1 MSEENAFVEVSASMH
16 LYPYNSAY
24 RRIAELLDAKLAA
37 TYRIQ
42 RINSDNVATGNK
54 WGVDQDKELTP
65 RLSFEFCDKVPLPEN
80 DCVVELM
87 RLSDE
92 TTIKLKVEVKMG
104 RIIKTRYWSV
114 QLDHPRLNPN
124 DTHSNY
130 IFSCEKP
137 AAGRK
142 WDNLWEFK

>member
-1 MSEENAFVEVSASMH
+1 MTKENTFVGVSASMH

-54 WGVDQDKELTP
+54 WCVDQDREITP
-65 RLSFEFCDKVPLPEN
+65 RLGFEFCDKVPLPER
-80 DCVVELM
+80 DSVVDLM
-87 RLSDE
+87 HLSDG
-92 TTIKLKVEVKMG
+92 TTIKLNVEVRMG
-104 RIIKTRYWSV
+104 KILKTRYWSV

-124 DTHSNY
+124 GTHSNY
-130 IFSCEKP
+130 IFSCERP
-137 AAGRK
+137 AAGEK
-142 WDNLWEFK
+142 WNNLWEFK